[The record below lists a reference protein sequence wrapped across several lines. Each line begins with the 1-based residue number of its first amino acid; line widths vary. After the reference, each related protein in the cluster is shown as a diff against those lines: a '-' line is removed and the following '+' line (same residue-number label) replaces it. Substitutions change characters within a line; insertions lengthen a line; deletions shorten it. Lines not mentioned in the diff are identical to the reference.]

1 MYACAC
7 AESGKSRRDPPY
19 YSFPAFRLRFLLY
32 LRLIKQAKIIMRSP
46 GTHNPKRNNICARPT
61 QSRPRE
67 ENFSLAILAEAYSPY
82 IRVTNQVED
91 MLKSRRK

>member
-1 MYACAC
+1 MHVRARK
-7 AESGKSRRDPPY
+7 AESPDGIRLIILSRRFVY
-19 YSFPAFRLRFLLY
+19 VFCYIFASSN
-32 LRLIKQAKIIMRSP
+32 KAKIIMRSP

-67 ENFSLAILAEAYSPY
+67 ENFSLAVLAKAYSPY

-91 MLKSRRK
+91 MLKSGRK

>member
-1 MYACAC
+1 
-7 AESGKSRRDPPY
+7 
-19 YSFPAFRLRFLLY
+19 
-32 LRLIKQAKIIMRSP
+32 MRSP
-46 GTHNPKRNNICARPT
+46 GTYNPKRNNLCARPT

-67 ENFSLAILAEAYSPY
+67 ENFSLAVLVKADSPY

>member
-1 MYACAC
+1 VRVNGP
-7 AESGKSRRDPPY
+7 ESPDGIRLIILSRRFAY
-19 YSFPAFRLRFLLY
+19 VFCYIFASSN
-32 LRLIKQAKIIMRSP
+32 KAKIIMRSP

-67 ENFSLAILAEAYSPY
+67 ENFSLAILAEADSPY